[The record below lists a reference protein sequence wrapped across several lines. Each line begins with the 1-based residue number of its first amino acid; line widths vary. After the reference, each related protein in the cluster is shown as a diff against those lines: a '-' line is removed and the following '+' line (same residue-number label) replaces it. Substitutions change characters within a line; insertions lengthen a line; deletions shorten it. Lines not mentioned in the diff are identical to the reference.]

1 MPGEQLKEIED
12 EEQTF
17 QRKTTK
23 LAMEM
28 ARSEAEKPMT
38 KALTVESLVRQMQQK
53 IEEMES
59 SFSKEIDRSR
69 SRSHSQVILIDDYTF
84 VFTSRAKHQ
93 VNGAK
98 KPQLSRRRHMHFAC
112 ATATCTAILLRT
124 QETSW

>member
-12 EEQTF
+12 EEQVF

-38 KALTVESLVRQMQQK
+38 KALTVESLVRQMQK
-53 IEEMES
+53 KMEEMEN

-69 SRSHSQVILIDDYTF
+69 SRCNVPIVL
-84 VFTSRAKHQ
+84 
-93 VNGAK
+93 
-98 KPQLSRRRHMHFAC
+98 
-112 ATATCTAILLRT
+112 
-124 QETSW
+124 